1 MTRPV
6 RIVLGVAFMALVL
19 GGCAA
24 TDFQKEGGTA
34 EQFANDESLCRAQ
47 VRKITA
53 VRRDIDDARDGTFR
67 GERERFGQ
75 TALPDTMAAMGDKSR
90 TARTMESCM
99 QARGWQPKS
108 QWWQRLGS

>member
-1 MTRPV
+1 MKRL
-6 RIVLGVAFMALVL
+6 LGVAIMALAL

-47 VRKITA
+47 VRKMTA
-53 VRRDIDDARDGTFR
+53 VQRDMDDQRRDTFR
-67 GERERFGQ
+67 GDRERFGQ
-75 TALPDTMAAMGDKSR
+75 TVLPDTMSAMGDKSR
-90 TARTMESCM
+90 TSRTMESCM